1 MDNLMAFVKQ
11 QNENQKEISITFTHV
26 LAHAIAWG
34 MYKQRRDIGRI
45 TLGAF
50 RRSKKL
56 GVTVLVDVE
65 GGTDLVPVTVW
76 DAHKMT
82 LIELAKYM

>member
-1 MDNLMAFVKQ
+1 M
-11 QNENQKEISITFTHV
+11 
-26 LAHAIAWG
+26 AHAIAWG
-34 MYKQRRDIGRI
+34 LYKQRRDIGRL

-50 RRSKKL
+50 KRSKRL
-56 GVTVLVDVE
+56 GVTILVDVK

-82 LIELAKYM
+82 IIEFAKYI